1 MINIKA
7 SIYAL
12 NRLKGAWVLAF
23 LRVKNAFISAE
34 NAHQN
39 ALNALVSCHEV
50 VTLRVKYKIRRI
62 S

>member
-12 NRLKGAWVLAF
+12 NKLKGAWVLAF
-23 LRVKNAFISAE
+23 LRVENAFISAE

-39 ALNALVSCHEV
+39 ALNA
-50 VTLRVKYKIRRI
+50 
-62 S
+62 